1 MTLLT
6 MFCVWFIP
14 LVILWVYVMCGIIQ
28 GDESIDLFRIF
39 VIAITPIA
47 NIILILIMIINFILR
62 KI

>member
-1 MTLLT
+1 MALLT
-6 MFCVWFIP
+6 IFYVWFIP
-14 LVILWVYVMCGIIQ
+14 LVILWAYVVYNIIQ

-47 NIILILIMIINFILR
+47 NIILILIMIINFILQ